1 MSETLDIAR
10 VGALMGD
17 PSRASMLMALMS
29 GEALTA
35 TELAYRAGI
44 ALPTASGHLAQLV
57 DGGLLAV
64 AKQGRH
70 RYYRLAGPAVAHAV
84 ETMSELAIEVFPT
97 PHRRV
102 MPEDAPLRRA
112 RTCYDHLAGRL
123 GVALAEGL
131 VQRRV
136 LRRADGELALVRR
149 GSGEELLNSWGI
161 NVAELERER
170 RPMVRTCIDW
180 TERRPH
186 LAGALGAAIVDRF
199 LETGWI
205 RRRRDDRAVS
215 VTPLGQR
222 RLREELG
229 VTV

>member
-84 ETMSELAIEVFPT
+84 ETMSELAIEVFPS
-97 PHRRV
+97 PRRPV
-102 MPEDAPLRRA
+102 MPGGAPLRCA

-123 GVALAEGL
+123 GVALADGL

-149 GSGEELLNSWGI
+149 GSGAALLHSWGI
-161 NVAELERER
+161 DVAKLEGAR

-186 LAGALGAAIVDRF
+186 LAGALGAAIFDRF
-199 LETGWI
+199 LETDWI

-215 VTPLGQR
+215 VAPLGQR

-229 VTV
+229 VSV

>member
-1 MSETLDIAR
+1 MSEILDIAR

-17 PSRASMLMALMS
+17 PSRAAMLMALMS

-35 TELAYRAGI
+35 GELAFRAGV
-44 ALPTASGHLAQLV
+44 ALPTASGHLAQLAG
-57 DGGLLAV
+57 GGLLTV

-84 ETMSELAIEVFPT
+84 ETLSDLAIQVLPSL
-97 PHRRV
+97 RRV

-123 GVALAEGL
+123 GVAVADGL
-131 VQRRV
+131 VRRGV
-136 LRRADGELALVRR
+136 LRRVDGELALVRR
-149 GSGEELLNSWGI
+149 GPGEALLNSWGI
-161 NVAELERER
+161 ELASLEKSR
-170 RPMVRTCIDW
+170 RPMVRSCIDW

-199 LETGWI
+199 LDTGWI
-205 RRRRDDRAVS
+205 RRRRDDRAVA
-215 VTPLGQR
+215 VTPIGQR
-222 RLREELG
+222 RLGEELG
-229 VTV
+229 VSV

>member
-35 TELAYRAGI
+35 TELAFRAGV

-70 RYYRLAGPAVAHAV
+70 RYYRLAGPTVAHAV
-84 ETMSELAIEVFPT
+84 ETMSELAIEVFPS
-97 PHRRV
+97 PRRV

-131 VQRRV
+131 VRRRV
-136 LRRADGELALVRR
+136 LRHSDGELALVRR
-149 GSGEELLNSWGI
+149 GSGEALLNDWGI
-161 NVAELERER
+161 DVQALEHSR
-170 RPMVRTCIDW
+170 RPIVRTCIDW

-186 LAGALGAAIVDRF
+186 LAGALGAAIVGRF

-205 RRRRDDRAVS
+205 RRRRDDRAVT

-222 RLREELG
+222 HLREELG
-229 VTV
+229 VGV

>member
-35 TELAYRAGI
+35 GELAFRAGV

-84 ETMSELAIEVFPT
+84 ETLSDLAIQVFPS
-97 PHRRV
+97 PRRV

-123 GVALAEGL
+123 GVAVAEGL
-131 VQRRV
+131 VGRRV
-136 LRRADGELALVRR
+136 LRRTDEGLALVRR
-149 GSGEELLNSWGI
+149 GSGEALLHSWGI
-161 NVAELERER
+161 EVARLEGAR
-170 RPMVRTCIDW
+170 RPVVRSCIDW

-186 LAGALGAAIVDRF
+186 LAGSLGAAIVDRF
-199 LETGWI
+199 LDTGWI
-205 RRRRDDRAVS
+205 RRRRDDRAVT

>member
-10 VGALMGD
+10 VGTLMGD
-17 PSRASMLMALMS
+17 PSRAAMLMALMS

-35 TELAYRAGI
+35 SELAHRAGV

-57 DGGLLAV
+57 DGGLLNV

-84 ETMSELAIEVFPT
+84 ETLSDLAIQVFPSR
-97 PHRRV
+97 RRV

-123 GVALAEGL
+123 GVALADGL
-131 VQRRV
+131 VQKRV
-136 LRRADGELALVRR
+136 LRRTDDDFTLVRR
-149 GSGEELLNSWGI
+149 GSGEALLNSWGI
-161 NVAELERER
+161 DVPSLESSR

-186 LAGALGAAIVDRF
+186 VAGALGAALVDRF
-199 LETGWI
+199 LEAGWI
-205 RRRRDDRAVS
+205 RRRRDDRAVA
-215 VTPLGQR
+215 VTPLGER
-222 RLREELG
+222 RLKQELG
-229 VTV
+229 VAL

>member
-17 PSRASMLMALMS
+17 PSRAAMLMALMS
-29 GEALTA
+29 GEALTVG
-35 TELAYRAGI
+35 ELAFRAGV
-44 ALPTASGHLAQLV
+44 ALPTASGHLAQLA

-70 RYYRLAGPAVAHAV
+70 RYYRLAGPEVAHAV
-84 ETMSELAIEVFPT
+84 ETLSDLAIQVFPSR
-97 PHRRV
+97 RRV

-123 GVALAEGL
+123 GVALADGL
-131 VQRRV
+131 VEHRV
-136 LRRADGELALVRR
+136 LRRADDGLALVRR
-149 GSGEELLNSWGI
+149 GSGEELLHSWGI
-161 NVAELERER
+161 DVASLETSR

-186 LAGALGAAIVDRF
+186 LAGALGAAIVDCF
-199 LETGWI
+199 LDAGWI

-229 VTV
+229 VAA

>member
-17 PSRASMLMALMS
+17 PSRAAMLMALMS

-35 TELAYRAGI
+35 GELAFRAGV
-44 ALPTASGHLAQLV
+44 ALPTASGHLAQLA

-70 RYYRLAGPAVAHAV
+70 RYYRLAGPEVAHAV
-84 ETMSELAIEVFPT
+84 ETLSDLAIQLFPSR
-97 PHRRV
+97 RRV

-123 GVALAEGL
+123 GVALADGL
-131 VQRRV
+131 VEHRV
-136 LRRADGELALVRR
+136 LRRADDELALVRR
-149 GSGEELLNSWGI
+149 GSGEELLHSWGI
-161 NVAELERER
+161 DVASLETSR

-199 LETGWI
+199 LDAGWI
-205 RRRRDDRAVS
+205 RRRRDDRAVA

-229 VTV
+229 VAA

>member
-35 TELAYRAGI
+35 SELAFRAGI

-84 ETMSELAIEVFPT
+84 ETLSDLAIRVFPS
-97 PHRRV
+97 PRRV
-102 MPEDAPLRRA
+102 MSEDAPLRRA

-123 GVALAEGL
+123 GVALADGL
-131 VQRRV
+131 VRKRV
-136 LRRADGELALVRR
+136 LRRTDDDFTLVRR

-161 NVAELERER
+161 EVADLESSR
-170 RPMVRTCIDW
+170 RPMVRSCIDW

-186 LAGALGAAIVDRF
+186 VAGALGAAIVDRF
-199 LETGWI
+199 LAAGWI
-205 RRRRDDRAVS
+205 RRRRDDRAVA
-215 VTPLGQR
+215 VTPLGER
-222 RLREELG
+222 RLKQELG
-229 VTV
+229 VAL

>member
-17 PSRASMLMALMS
+17 PSRAAMLMALMS

-35 TELAYRAGI
+35 GELAFRAGV
-44 ALPTASGHLAQLV
+44 ALPTASGHLAQLA

-84 ETMSELAIEVFPT
+84 ETLSDLAIQVFPSR
-97 PHRRV
+97 RRV

-123 GVALAEGL
+123 GVALADGL
-131 VQRRV
+131 VEHRV
-136 LRRADGELALVRR
+136 LRRADDGLALVRR
-149 GSGEELLNSWGI
+149 GSGEALLYSWGI
-161 NVAELERER
+161 DVASLETSR

-199 LETGWI
+199 LDAGWI

-222 RLREELG
+222 RLKEELG
-229 VTV
+229 VAA

>member
-35 TELAYRAGI
+35 SELAFRAGV

-84 ETMSELAIEVFPT
+84 ETLSDLAIQVFPS
-97 PHRRV
+97 PRRV

-123 GVALAEGL
+123 GVAVADGL

-149 GSGEELLNSWGI
+149 ESGEALLNSWGI
-161 NVAELERER
+161 DVASLESSR
-170 RPMVRTCIDW
+170 RPMVRICIDW

-186 LAGALGAAIVDRF
+186 VAGALGAAIVDRF
-199 LETGWI
+199 LAAGWI
-205 RRRRDDRAVS
+205 RRQRDSRAVS
-215 VTPLGQR
+215 LTPTGER

-229 VTV
+229 VAP

>member
-35 TELAYRAGI
+35 TELAFRAGV

-70 RYYRLAGPAVAHAV
+70 RYYRLGGPAVAHAV
-84 ETMSELAIEVFPT
+84 ETLSDLAIQVFPA
-97 PHRRV
+97 PRRRV

-123 GVALAEGL
+123 GVALADGL
-131 VQRRV
+131 VRRRV
-136 LRRADGELALVRR
+136 LRDQDGELALVRR
-149 GSGEELLNSWGI
+149 GVGEALLHSWGI
-161 NVAELERER
+161 DVGALESTR

-229 VTV
+229 VSV

>member
-84 ETMSELAIEVFPT
+84 ETMSELAIEVFPS
-97 PHRRV
+97 PGRRV
-102 MPEDAPLRRA
+102 MPEVAPLRRA

-149 GSGEELLNSWGI
+149 GSGEELLNAWGI
-161 NVAELERER
+161 DVAELESER

-229 VTV
+229 VSV

>member
-10 VGALMGD
+10 VGAQMGD

-35 TELAYRAGI
+35 TELAFRAGV

-64 AKQGRH
+64 ARQGRH

-84 ETMSELAIEVFPT
+84 ETMSELAIEVFPS
-97 PHRRV
+97 PRRI

-131 VQRRV
+131 VRRRV
-136 LRRADGELALVRR
+136 LRRTDGELALVRR
-149 GSGEELLNSWGI
+149 GSGETLLYAWGI
-161 NVAELERER
+161 DVAILETSR
-170 RPMVRTCIDW
+170 RPIVRTCIDW

-229 VTV
+229 ITV

>member
-17 PSRASMLMALMS
+17 PSRAAMLMALMS

-35 TELAYRAGI
+35 GELAFRAGV
-44 ALPTASGHLAQLV
+44 ALPTASGHLAQLA

-84 ETMSELAIEVFPT
+84 ETLSDLAIQVFPSR
-97 PHRRV
+97 RRV

-123 GVALAEGL
+123 GVALADGL
-131 VQRRV
+131 VEHRV
-136 LRRADGELALVRR
+136 LRRADDGLALVRR
-149 GSGEELLNSWGI
+149 GSGEELLHSWGI
-161 NVAELERER
+161 DVASLETSR

-199 LETGWI
+199 LDAGWI

-229 VTV
+229 VAA

>member
-84 ETMSELAIEVFPT
+84 ETMSELAIEVFPS
-97 PHRRV
+97 PRRRV

-149 GSGEELLNSWGI
+149 GSGEELLNAWGI
-161 NVAELERER
+161 DVAELESER

-229 VTV
+229 VSV

>member
-57 DGGLLAV
+57 DGGLLLV

-84 ETMSELAIEVFPT
+84 ETLSELAIEVFPT
-97 PHRRV
+97 PRRRV

-131 VQRRV
+131 VRRRV
-136 LRRADGELALVRR
+136 LRHSDGELTLVRR
-149 GSGEELLNSWGI
+149 GSGEEMLHTWGI
-161 NVAELERER
+161 DVAELENER
-170 RPMVRTCIDW
+170 RPMVRTC
-180 TERRPH
+180 
-186 LAGALGAAIVDRF
+186 
-199 LETGWI
+199 
-205 RRRRDDRAVS
+205 
-215 VTPLGQR
+215 
-222 RLREELG
+222 
-229 VTV
+229 

>member
-35 TELAYRAGI
+35 GELAFRAGV

-84 ETMSELAIEVFPT
+84 ETLSDLAIQVSPS
-97 PHRRV
+97 PRRV

-123 GVALAEGL
+123 GVAVAEGL
-131 VQRRV
+131 VDRRV
-136 LRRADGELALVRR
+136 LRRTDEGLALVRR
-149 GSGEELLNSWGI
+149 GSGEALLHSWGI
-161 NVAELERER
+161 ELAHLEGAR
-170 RPMVRTCIDW
+170 RPVVRSCIDW

-186 LAGALGAAIVDRF
+186 LAGSLGAAIVDRF
-199 LETGWI
+199 LDTGWI
-205 RRRRDDRAVS
+205 RRRRDDRAVT
-215 VTPLGQR
+215 VTPLGER

>member
-35 TELAYRAGI
+35 TELAFRAGI

-57 DGGLLAV
+57 DGGLLGV

-84 ETMSELAIEVFPT
+84 ETMSELAIEVFPS
-97 PHRRV
+97 PRRV

-123 GVALAEGL
+123 GVALADGL
-131 VQRRV
+131 VRRHV
-136 LRRADGELALVRR
+136 LRRTDGELALVRR
-149 GSGEELLNSWGI
+149 GSGEALLNDWGI
-161 NVAELERER
+161 DIRGLEDLR

-229 VTV
+229 VAA

>member
-10 VGALMGD
+10 VGTLMGD
-17 PSRASMLMALMS
+17 PSRAAMLMALMS

-35 TELAYRAGI
+35 SELAHRAGV

-57 DGGLLAV
+57 DGGLLNV

-84 ETMSELAIEVFPT
+84 ETLSDLAIQVFPSR
-97 PHRRV
+97 RRV

-123 GVALAEGL
+123 GVALADGL
-131 VQRRV
+131 VQKRV
-136 LRRADGELALVRR
+136 LRRTDDDFTLVRR
-149 GSGEELLNSWGI
+149 GSGEALLNSWGI
-161 NVAELERER
+161 DVPSLESSR

-186 LAGALGAAIVDRF
+186 VAGALGAALVDRF
-199 LETGWI
+199 LASGWI
-205 RRRRDDRAVS
+205 RRRRDDRAVA
-215 VTPLGQR
+215 VTPLGER
-222 RLREELG
+222 RLRQELG
-229 VTV
+229 VAL

>member
-44 ALPTASGHLAQLV
+44 ALPTASGHLTQLV

-84 ETMSELAIEVFPT
+84 ETLSDLAIEVFPS
-97 PHRRV
+97 PRRI
-102 MPEDAPLRRA
+102 MGEDAPLRRA

-123 GVALAEGL
+123 GVALADGL

-149 GSGEELLNSWGI
+149 GSGEELLHSWGI
-161 NVAELERER
+161 DVAELENER
-170 RPMVRTCIDW
+170 RPMVRTC
-180 TERRPH
+180 
-186 LAGALGAAIVDRF
+186 
-199 LETGWI
+199 
-205 RRRRDDRAVS
+205 
-215 VTPLGQR
+215 
-222 RLREELG
+222 
-229 VTV
+229 

>member
-35 TELAYRAGI
+35 TELAFRAGV

-84 ETMSELAIEVFPT
+84 ETMSELAIEVFPS
-97 PHRRV
+97 PRRV

-131 VQRRV
+131 VRRRV
-136 LRRADGELALVRR
+136 LRRTDGELALVRR
-149 GSGEELLNSWGI
+149 GSGEALLHTWGI
-161 NVAELERER
+161 DVAILETAR
-170 RPMVRTCIDW
+170 RPIVRTCIDW

-229 VTV
+229 ITV

>member
-97 PHRRV
+97 PRRRV

-149 GSGEELLNSWGI
+149 GSGEALLNSWSI
-161 NVAELERER
+161 DVAELECER
-170 RPMVRTCIDW
+170 RPIVRTCIDW

-229 VTV
+229 VTI

>member
-70 RYYRLAGPAVAHAV
+70 RYYRLAGPTVAHAV
-84 ETMSELAIEVFPT
+84 ETMSDLAIEVFPT
-97 PHRRV
+97 RGRRV

-136 LRRADGELALVRR
+136 LRRTDGELALVRR
-149 GSGEELLNSWGI
+149 GSGEALLSSWGI
-161 NVAELERER
+161 EIAGLEELR

-205 RRRRDDRAVS
+205 RRR
-215 VTPLGQR
+215 
-222 RLREELG
+222 
-229 VTV
+229 

>member
-35 TELAYRAGI
+35 GELAFRAGV
-44 ALPTASGHLAQLV
+44 ALPTASGHLAQLA

-84 ETMSELAIEVFPT
+84 ETLSELAIQVFPS
-97 PHRRV
+97 PRRV

-123 GVALAEGL
+123 GVAVADGL
-131 VQRRV
+131 VERRV
-136 LRRADGELALVRR
+136 LRRTDDGLALVRR
-149 GSGEELLNSWGI
+149 GSGEALLSAWGI
-161 NVAELERER
+161 ELASLEKAR
-170 RPMVRTCIDW
+170 RPMVRSCIDW

-186 LAGALGAAIVDRF
+186 LAGALGAAVVDRF
-199 LETGWI
+199 FDAGWI
-205 RRRRDDRAVS
+205 RRRRDDRAVT

-229 VTV
+229 VSV

>member
-17 PSRASMLMALMS
+17 PSRAAMLMALMS

-35 TELAYRAGI
+35 GELAFRAGV

-84 ETMSELAIEVFPT
+84 ETLSDLAIQVFPS
-97 PHRRV
+97 PRRV

-123 GVALAEGL
+123 GVALADGL
-131 VQRRV
+131 VRKRV
-136 LRRADGELALVRR
+136 LRRTDAELALVRR
-149 GSGEELLNSWGI
+149 GSGEALLTSWGI
-161 NVAELERER
+161 ELETLEASR
-170 RPMVRTCIDW
+170 RPVVRSCIDW

-199 LETGWI
+199 FDAGWI
-205 RRRRDDRAVS
+205 RRRRDDRAVA

-229 VTV
+229 VSV

>member
-35 TELAYRAGI
+35 TELAFRAGI

-70 RYYRLAGPAVAHAV
+70 RYYRLGGSAVAHAV
-84 ETMSELAIEVFPT
+84 ETMSELAIEVLPS
-97 PHRRV
+97 PRRV

-112 RTCYDHLAGRL
+112 RACYDHLAGRL
-123 GVALAEGL
+123 GVALADGL
-131 VQRRV
+131 VQRNV
-136 LRRADGELALVRR
+136 LRRTDGELALVRR
-149 GSGEELLNSWGI
+149 GSGEALLDSWGI
-161 NVAELERER
+161 DIARLEELR
-170 RPMVRTCIDW
+170 RPVVRTCIDW

-205 RRRRDDRAVS
+205 RRRRDDRAVT

-229 VTV
+229 VAA

>member
-35 TELAYRAGI
+35 GELAFRAGV

-84 ETMSELAIEVFPT
+84 ETLSDLAIQVFPS
-97 PHRRV
+97 PRRV

-123 GVALAEGL
+123 GVALADGL
-131 VQRRV
+131 VRKRV
-136 LRRADGELALVRR
+136 LRRADAELALVRR
-149 GSGEELLNSWGI
+149 GSGEALLTSWGI
-161 NVAELERER
+161 ELETLEASR
-170 RPMVRTCIDW
+170 RPVVRTCIDW

-199 LETGWI
+199 FDAGWI
-205 RRRRDDRAVS
+205 RRRRDDRAVA

-229 VTV
+229 VSV

>member
-10 VGALMGD
+10 VGSLMGD

-35 TELAYRAGI
+35 TELAFRAGV

-70 RYYRLAGPAVAHAV
+70 RYYRLGGPAVAHAV
-84 ETMSELAIEVFPT
+84 ETLSDLAIQVFPS
-97 PHRRV
+97 PRRV

-112 RTCYDHLAGRL
+112 RTCYDHFAGRL
-123 GVALAEGL
+123 GVALADGL
-131 VQRRV
+131 VRKHV
-136 LRRADGELALVRR
+136 LRRRDADLTLVRR
-149 GSGEELLNSWGI
+149 GSGEALLNSWGI
-161 NVAELERER
+161 DIARLESAR
-170 RPMVRTCIDW
+170 RPVVRTCIDW
-180 TERRPH
+180 TERHPH

-199 LETGWI
+199 LDAGWI
-205 RRRRDDRAVS
+205 RRRRDDRAVT

-222 RLREELG
+222 HLREELG
-229 VTV
+229 VAA

>member
-10 VGALMGD
+10 VGSLMGD

-35 TELAYRAGI
+35 TELAFRAGV

-70 RYYRLAGPAVAHAV
+70 RYYRLGGPAVAHAV
-84 ETMSELAIEVFPT
+84 ETLSDLAIQVFPS
-97 PHRRV
+97 PRRV

-112 RTCYDHLAGRL
+112 RTCYDHFAGRL
-123 GVALAEGL
+123 GVALADGL
-131 VQRRV
+131 VRKHV
-136 LRRADGELALVRR
+136 LRRRDADLTLVRR
-149 GSGEELLNSWGI
+149 GSGEALLNSWGI
-161 NVAELERER
+161 DIARLESAR
-170 RPMVRTCIDW
+170 RPVVRTCIDW
-180 TERRPH
+180 TERHPH

-199 LETGWI
+199 FDAGWI
-205 RRRRDDRAVS
+205 RRRRDDRAVT

-222 RLREELG
+222 HLREELG
-229 VTV
+229 VAA

>member
-17 PSRASMLMALMS
+17 PSRAAMLMALMS

-35 TELAYRAGI
+35 GELAFRAGV
-44 ALPTASGHLAQLV
+44 ALPTASGHLAQLA

-70 RYYRLAGPAVAHAV
+70 RYYRLAGPEVAHAV
-84 ETMSELAIEVFPT
+84 ETLSDLAIQVFPSR
-97 PHRRV
+97 RRV

-123 GVALAEGL
+123 GVALADGL
-131 VQRRV
+131 VEHRV
-136 LRRADGELALVRR
+136 LRRADDGLALVRR
-149 GSGEELLNSWGI
+149 GSGEELLHSWGI
-161 NVAELERER
+161 DVASLETSR

-199 LETGWI
+199 LDAGWI

-229 VTV
+229 VAA